1 MQMYKN
7 NNAAIVNNSRFLKT
21 LFLFFHSYIYV
32 SLFGNKFYL
41 SVFIIPNSA
50 ATSKMI
56 HVEDGFSR
64 LRKSLLRLYSDMK
77 LLHNCHKRKMFV
89 ADNNRCCRFL
99 LFPFYI
105 TAFAS
110 ETGIPIWFGIFIEI
124 GFHYRVAGIKKGT
137 AKG

>member
-50 ATSKMI
+50 ATSKMM

-64 LRKSLLRLYSDMK
+64 LRKSLLRLRSDRK

-89 ADNNRCCRFL
+89 AYSSRCCRFL
-99 LFPFYI
+99 SFPFYI

-110 ETGIPIWFGIFIEI
+110 ETGIPIRFGIFIKI
-124 GFHYRVAGIKKGT
+124 LFHYRVTGIKKGT
-137 AKG
+137 AK